1 MDAWEAV
8 LAEAGD
14 LVAATHTLPA
24 RSGRE
29 GTWPDLHPRL
39 AAGFSELG
47 LSHPWKHQEEAFNSI
62 TSRRHTVIATG
73 TGSGKSLAAW
83 APLLNRLATA
93 RKATSLAEIGAS
105 PTVLYLAPTK
115 ALAADQH
122 ASLARIISACELD
135 LVAGAVDG
143 DATAEERRAA
153 RARADVI
160 ISNPDFLHFRML
172 AQHRQWTRLFKG
184 LSAIVIDEFHSY
196 RGMTAAHVALV
207 VRRALR
213 VAAHYGASPTLVFLS
228 ATAKDPAGAAATF
241 LNIDAA
247 EISLIDQDASRASGA
262 RVAIVCPM
270 PETSTIRQAAGV
282 AATLIDRGAATLVFS
297 RSRAGTEAV
306 AEEIRQVLEE
316 RHSPHCQAVES
327 YRGGYLPEERRELER
342 ELRAGR
348 LRGLASTNA
357 LELGIDISGL
367 DAVVCAGWPGT
378 HASFR
383 QQLGRAGRAARPGIG
398 ILLTRDDPLDQHY
411 AEHADTIFD
420 EPLEAQVFNPHNP
433 YILQG
438 HLLAAAAELPL
449 TELDAPLF
457 GLDGTELFSEIAAGG
472 LLIER
477 GGAWRWNVALG
488 IEPHSLIDLRSAS
501 GEIAIVEQG
510 TGQVIGTV
518 NSERADSTVHPGAIY
533 VHRGRL
539 FSIAELGE
547 TTAIATP
554 AEGRVRTRA
563 LSSTAVEIMTIEAER
578 SLVRGTLGYGQV
590 TVASQVTGY
599 DLLTDTGQ
607 FLAHEPLDMP
617 MRELNTAGC
626 WWTVPLAACSAAG
639 LTPDILPGALHG
651 LEHCAIGLLPLFATC
666 DRWDIGGLSTAEHPQ
681 TGDPTIIVHDAIHGG
696 SGCAEQGF
704 LRIESWLQA
713 AFERLSRCPCDTGCP
728 ACVQSPKCGNRN
740 EPLSK
745 TGALI
750 LAALM
755 CDELGVSPRATAG
768 GPEDG

>member
-8 LAEAGD
+8 AAETGD

-24 RSGRE
+24 REGRL
-29 GTWPDLHPRL
+29 GTWPDLHPFV
-39 AAGFSELG
+39 AAGFAALG
-47 LSHPWKHQEEAFNSI
+47 LSRPYAHQEAAFRAI
-62 TSRRHTVIATG
+62 AAGRHTVVATG

-83 APLLNRLATA
+83 APLLDRLSRAK
-93 RKATSLAEIGAS
+93 RATSLAEIGVS

-115 ALAADQH
+115 ALGADQL
-122 ASLARIISACELD
+122 ASVTRLLRACELD
-135 LVAGAVDG
+135 VVAAAVDG
-143 DATAEERRAA
+143 DAPPEARRAA
-153 RARADVI
+153 RARAQI
-160 ISNPDFLHFRML
+160 FISNPDFLHFRML

-184 LSAIVIDEFHSY
+184 LTAIIIDEFHSY
-196 RGMTAAHVALV
+196 RGMTAAHMALV
-207 VRRALR
+207 ARRALR
-213 VAAHYGASPTLVFLS
+213 VAEHYGAHPTIVFLS
-228 ATAKDPAGAAATF
+228 ATARDPRGAAATF
-241 LNIDAA
+241 LHLDPA
-247 EISLIDQDASRASGA
+247 EITLIDDDASANSGA
-262 RVAIVCPM
+262 RVMITRPQPDV
-270 PETSTIRQAAGV
+270 STIRQAATT
-282 AATLIDRGAATLVFS
+282 AATLIDSGASTLVFS

-306 AEEIRQVLEE
+306 AQEMREALEV
-316 RHSPHCQAVES
+316 RHSPHCEAVES

-342 ELRAGR
+342 DLRSGR

-378 HASFR
+378 HSSFR
-383 QQLGRAGRAARPGIG
+383 QQLGRAGRSTRPGIG
-398 ILLTRDDPLDQHY
+398 VLITRDDPLDQYY

-449 TELDAPLF
+449 TEADAPLF
-457 GLDGTELFSEIAAGG
+457 GLEGTELFDEIADGG
-472 LLIER
+472 LLVRR
-477 GGAWRWNVALG
+477 GRAWRWNVALG
-488 IEPHSLIDLRSAS
+488 IEPHSLLDLRSAS

-518 NSERADSTVHPGAIY
+518 GAERADSTVHPGAIY

-539 FSIAELGE
+539 FSISELGE
-547 TTAIATP
+547 ATAIATP
-554 AEGRVRTRA
+554 TEGKVRTRA
-563 LSSTAVEIMTIEAER
+563 LSSTAVELVSTEAER
-578 SLVRGTLGYGQV
+578 DLAHGKLGYGAV
-590 TVASQVTGY
+590 KVSSRVVGY

-617 MRELNTAGC
+617 LRELDTAGC
-626 WWTVPLAACSAAG
+626 WWTLPLPLCSAAG

-651 LEHCAIGLLPLFATC
+651 LEHCAIGLLPLLATC

-681 TGDPTIIVHDAIHGG
+681 TGDPTIIIHDAIHGG

-704 LRIESWLQA
+704 LRITAWMKA
-713 AFERLSRCPCDTGCP
+713 AFERLTHCPCERGCP

-745 TGALI
+745 AGALI

-755 CDELGVSPRATAG
+755 CDELDA
-768 GPEDG
+768 

>member
-8 LAEAGD
+8 AAEAGD

-24 RSGRE
+24 RAGRL
-29 GTWPDLHPRL
+29 GTWPDLHPSV
-39 AAGFSELG
+39 AAGFAALG
-47 LSHPWKHQEEAFNSI
+47 LSRPYAHQEAAFRAISAG
-62 TSRRHTVIATG
+62 RHTVVATG

-83 APLLNRLATA
+83 APLLDRLARA
-93 RKATSLAEIGAS
+93 KRATSLAEIGVS

-115 ALAADQH
+115 ALGADQL
-122 ASLARIISACELD
+122 ASVTKLLSACELD
-135 LVAGAVDG
+135 VAAAAVDG
-143 DATAEERRAA
+143 DAPPEARRAA
-153 RARADVI
+153 RARAQI
-160 ISNPDFLHFRML
+160 FISNPDFLHFRML

-184 LSAIVIDEFHSY
+184 LTAIIIDEFHSY
-196 RGMTAAHVALV
+196 RGMTAAHMALV
-207 VRRALR
+207 ARRALR
-213 VAAHYGASPTLVFLS
+213 VAEYYGAHPTIVFLS
-228 ATAKDPAGAAATF
+228 ATARDPRGAAATF
-241 LNIDAA
+241 LHLDPE
-247 EISLIDQDASRASGA
+247 EITLIDDDASANSGA
-262 RVAIVCPM
+262 RVMITRPQPDV
-270 PETSTIRQAAGV
+270 STIRQAATT
-282 AATLIDRGAATLVFS
+282 AATLIDSGASTLVFS

-306 AEEIRQVLEE
+306 AQEMREALEA
-316 RHSPHCQAVES
+316 RHSPHCEAVES

-342 ELRAGR
+342 DLRSGR

-383 QQLGRAGRAARPGIG
+383 QQLGRAGRSTRPGIG
-398 ILLTRDDPLDQHY
+398 VLITRDDPLDQYY

-449 TELDAPLF
+449 TEADAPLF
-457 GLDGTELFSEIAAGG
+457 GLDGTGLFDEIADGG
-472 LLIER
+472 LLVRR
-477 GGAWRWNVALG
+477 GRAWRWNVALG
-488 IEPHSLIDLRSAS
+488 IEPHSLLDLRSAS
-501 GEIAIVEQG
+501 GEVAIVEQG

-518 NSERADSTVHPGAIY
+518 GAERADSTVHPGAIY

-539 FSIAELGE
+539 FSISELGE
-547 TTAIATP
+547 ATAIATP
-554 AEGRVRTRA
+554 TEGKVRTRA
-563 LSSTAVEIMTIEAER
+563 LSSTAVELVSTEAER
-578 SLVRGTLGYGQV
+578 DLAHGKLGYGAV
-590 TVASQVTGY
+590 KVSSRVIGY

-617 MRELNTAGC
+617 LRELDTAGC
-626 WWTVPLAACSAAG
+626 WWTLPLPLCSAAG

-651 LEHCAIGLLPLFATC
+651 LEHCAIGLLPLLATC

-681 TGDPTIIVHDAIHGG
+681 TGDPTIIIHDAIHGG

-704 LRIESWLQA
+704 LRITAWMKA
-713 AFERLSRCPCDTGCP
+713 AFERLTHCPCERGCP

-745 TGALI
+745 AGALI

-755 CDELGVSPRATAG
+755 CDELDA
-768 GPEDG
+768 